1 MRAPA
6 HRLPDGFRS
15 RFRGHELAAEPFRPE
30 HLPDVMAL
38 EHACF
43 AAPWSEGLLR
53 EEAQPRR
60 HAWNLVVRVDGA
72 VRAFLFNW
80 IVVDE
85 LHLLNL
91 AVDPPLQGQGL
102 GGYLLDW
109 MLDAAQ
115 RAGLRLVSLEVRAAN
130 ERALGLYESRGF
142 ERIALRRGYYT
153 DNGEDAVVMI
163 CQLGEA
169 GLDGR

>member
-6 HRLPDGFRS
+6 PRLPQGFRS
-15 RFRGHELAAEPFRPE
+15 RFRGHELAAEPFRAE
-30 HLPDVMAL
+30 HLPEVMAL
-38 EHACF
+38 EAACF
-43 AAPWSEGLLR
+43 PAPWSEALLR

-72 VRAFLFNW
+72 IRAFIFNW

-85 LHLLNL
+85 LHLLNI

-102 GGYLLDW
+102 GGHLLDW
-109 MLDAAQ
+109 LLAEAD
-115 RAGLRLVSLEVRAAN
+115 RADLRLVSLEVRAAN
-130 ERALGLYESRGF
+130 ERALRLYESRGF
-142 ERIALRRGYYT
+142 ARIALRRGYYT

-163 CQLGEA
+163 CLLGEA
-169 GLDGR
+169 GADGR